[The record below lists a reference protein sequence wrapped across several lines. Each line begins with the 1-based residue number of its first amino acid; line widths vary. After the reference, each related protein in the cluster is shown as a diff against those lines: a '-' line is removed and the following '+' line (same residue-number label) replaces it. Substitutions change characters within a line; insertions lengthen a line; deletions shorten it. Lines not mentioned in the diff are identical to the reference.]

1 MNWERST
8 TREPRS
14 IGEEGGDAVA
24 DVLFGDVTPSGKL
37 PLTFPKSIDQLPPYE
52 DYAMQNR
59 IYRYM
64 TDEPLFP
71 FGLGLSYTQLAYEN
85 LRLSASAIEPGE
97 CLHVEVIVANAG
109 ECDAEEVVQLYVT
122 DCEASLDGHLV

>member
-1 MNWERST
+1 MPVNWERST

-85 LRLSASAIEPGE
+85 L
-97 CLHVEVIVANAG
+97 
-109 ECDAEEVVQLYVT
+109 
-122 DCEASLDGHLV
+122 